1 MLGNARE
8 KSARKS
14 RECRYRNCGVLVR
27 VLVRFLNRHLRPY
40 RGTLL
45 LLVVLQLVQ
54 TAATLLLPT
63 LNAQIIDNGV
73 LKGDAGYIWGTG
85 LTMLAVAAVQILTA
99 TGAMLLSSRASAG
112 LGRDLRAKVFGKVM
126 NLSAREV
133 DQIGA
138 PSLITRTVNDVQQ
151 VQSIVLTTSD
161 VAVSAIIMCF
171 GGIALALVQDVPVSS
186 ILIVLVVIVI
196 AGLALMLKRL
206 SPFYERMQR
215 YLDRINHLLREQI
228 TGVRVIRAF
237 VRDPHERGRF
247 DATNR
252 ALYGTT
258 LRVGRIMATL
268 PVMVMTVMNVLT
280 VAIILF
286 SGHRIDDGSMQ
297 LGALLALLSY
307 VTLIIVAII
316 MAMLVFTEGPRA
328 AVSAARVDEVL
339 RAQSSI
345 ATPGTPVS
353 EMATRG
359 HLELRGATFGYP
371 GAEKPVLRDIS
382 LVARPGET
390 VAILGSTG
398 SGKSTLLSLALR
410 LYDVTDGEVR
420 INGVD
425 IRDLDPPALHRVIGY
440 VPQKAHLFSGT
451 IASNLR
457 YGKEDAT
464 DEELWHALEIAQAAE
479 FVRPLGLD
487 APITQGGS
495 TVSGGQRQ
503 RLAIAR
509 ALVRRPEIYLLDD
522 CFSALDAGTEA
533 RLRAA
538 LAREL
543 GDATILLVTQRI
555 STVEAASRVIVLEDG
570 QIVGTGTHAELLG
583 GNQTYREIAL
593 SQPVGE
599 AVR

>member
-1 MLGNARE
+1 MPA
-8 KSARKS
+8 
-14 RECRYRNCGVLVR
+14 RNCGLLDR
-27 VLVRFLNRHLRPY
+27 VLIGFLNTHLRPY
-40 RGTLL
+40 RGPLL
-45 LLVVLQLVQ
+45 LLVALQLVQ

-63 LNAQIIDNGV
+63 LNARIIDNGV
-73 LKGDAGYIWGTG
+73 LLGDAAYIWVTG
-85 LTMLAVAAVQILTA
+85 SSMLGVAVAQILTA
-99 TGAMLLSSRASAG
+99 SGAMLLSSRLSAG

-126 NLSAREV
+126 SLSAREV

-138 PSLITRTVNDVQQ
+138 PSLITRTVNDVGQ
-151 VQSIVLTTSD
+151 VQSIVLTTAD
-161 VAVSAIIMCF
+161 VAVSAVIMCV
-171 GGIALALVQDVPVSS
+171 GGVALALAQDVPVST
-186 ILIVLVVIVI
+186 ILIALVVVVI
-196 AGLALMLKRL
+196 IGLTLMLKRL
-206 SPFYERMQR
+206 SPFYEAMQR
-215 YLDRINHLLREQI
+215 FLDRINHLLREQI

-237 VRDPHERGRF
+237 VRDPHERDRF
-247 DATNR
+247 DTTNR
-252 ALYGTT
+252 DLYGTT
-258 LRVGRIMATL
+258 LRVGRIMAAL

-280 VAIILF
+280 VAIIWF
-286 SGHRIDDGSMQ
+286 SGHRIDDGTMQ

-316 MAMLVFTEGPRA
+316 MAMLVFTEAPRA
-328 AVSAARVDEVL
+328 AVSADRINEVL
-339 RAQSSI
+339 QAESSI
-345 ATPGTPVS
+345 RQPKKPITA
-353 EMATRG
+353 MHTRG
-359 HLELRGATFGYP
+359 HLELRQATFGYP
-371 GAEKPVLRDIS
+371 GAEKPVLRDVD
-382 LVARPGET
+382 LVARPGDT
-390 VAILGSTG
+390 VAVLGSTG
-398 SGKSTLLSLALR
+398 SGKSTLLSLAMR
-410 LYDVTDGEVR
+410 LYDVTSGEVR

-425 IRDLDPPALHRVIGY
+425 IRDLDPSALHQAVGY

-464 DEELWHALEIAQAAE
+464 DDELWHALEIAQAAE

-495 TVSGGQRQ
+495 NVSGGQRQ

-509 ALVRRPEIYLLDD
+509 TLVRRPEIYLLDD
-522 CFSALDAGTEA
+522 CFSALDLGTEA

-570 QIVGTGTHAELLG
+570 QVVGSGTHAELVG
-583 GNQTYREIAL
+583 TNQTYREIAL
-593 SQPVGE
+593 SQPVGR

>member
-1 MLGNARE
+1 MLA
-8 KSARKS
+8 
-14 RECRYRNCGVLVR
+14 
-27 VLVRFLNRHLRPY
+27 RFLNHHLRPY
-40 RGTLL
+40 RGTLV

-73 LKGDAGYIWGTG
+73 LLGDAGYIWGTG
-85 LTMLAVAAVQILTA
+85 LMMLGVAAVQILTA
-99 TGAMLLSSRASAG
+99 SGAMLLSSRMSAG
-112 LGRDLRAKVFGKVM
+112 LGRDLRDKVFRKVM
-126 NLSAREV
+126 ALSAREV

-138 PSLITRTVNDVQQ
+138 PSLITRTVNDVGQ
-151 VQSIVLTTSD
+151 VQSIVLTTAD
-161 VAVSAIIMCF
+161 VAVSAIIMCV
-171 GGIALALVQDVPVSS
+171 GGVALALVQDVPVSM
-186 ILIVLVVIVI
+186 ILIALVVIVI
-196 AGLALMLKRL
+196 AGLTLMLKRL
-206 SPFYERMQR
+206 SPFYKAMQS

-228 TGVRVIRAF
+228 IGVRVIRAF
-237 VRDPHERGRF
+237 VRDQHERGRF
-247 DATNR
+247 DATNGD
-252 ALYGTT
+252 LHGTSR
-258 LRVGRIMATL
+258 RVGRIMATM

-280 VAIILF
+280 IGIIWF
-286 SGHRIDDGSMQ
+286 SGHRIEDGTMQ

-316 MAMLVFTEGPRA
+316 MAMLVFTEAPRA
-328 AVSAARVDEVL
+328 AVSANRVNEVL
-339 RAQSSI
+339 QAESSI
-345 ATPGTPVS
+345 AKPTTPVTK
-353 EMATRG
+353 MATRG

-371 GAEKPVLRDIS
+371 GAEKPVLRDVS
-382 LVARPGET
+382 LTARPGET

-410 LYDVTDGEVR
+410 LYDVTGGQVL
-420 INGVD
+420 INDTD
-425 IRDLDPPALHRVIGY
+425 IRDLDPVALHRIVGY

-487 APITQGGS
+487 APISQGGS

-522 CFSALDAGTEA
+522 CFSALDLGTEA

-538 LAREL
+538 LDREL
-543 GDATILLVTQRI
+543 HDATILLVTQRI

-570 QIVGTGTHAELLG
+570 QVVGSGTHAELIG
-583 GNQTYREIAL
+583 TNQTYREIAL
-593 SQPVGE
+593 SQPVGGT
-599 AVR
+599 VR

>member
-1 MLGNARE
+1 MLA
-8 KSARKS
+8 
-14 RECRYRNCGVLVR
+14 
-27 VLVRFLNRHLRPY
+27 RFLNHHLRPY
-40 RGTLL
+40 RGTLV

-73 LKGDAGYIWGTG
+73 LLGDAGYIWSTG
-85 LTMLAVAAVQILTA
+85 LTMLGVAAVQILTA
-99 TGAMLLSSRASAG
+99 SGAMLLSSRTSAG
-112 LGRDLRAKVFGKVM
+112 LGRDLRDKVFRRVM
-126 NLSAREV
+126 TLSAREV

-138 PSLITRTVNDVQQ
+138 PSLITRTVNDVGQ
-151 VQSIVLTTSD
+151 VQSIVLTTAD
-161 VAVSAIIMCF
+161 VAVSAIIMCV
-171 GGIALALVQDVPVSS
+171 GGIALALVQDVPVSM
-186 ILIVLVVIVI
+186 ILIALVIIVI
-196 AGLALMLKRL
+196 AGLTLMLKRL
-206 SPFYERMQR
+206 SPFYKAMQS

-228 TGVRVIRAF
+228 IGVRVIRAF
-237 VRDPHERGRF
+237 VRDQHERGRF
-247 DATNR
+247 DATNGE
-252 ALYGTT
+252 LHGTSR
-258 LRVGRIMATL
+258 RVGRIMATM

-280 VAIILF
+280 IGIIWL
-286 SGHRIDDGSMQ
+286 SGHRIDDGTMQ

-316 MAMLVFTEGPRA
+316 MAMLVFTEAPRA
-328 AVSAARVDEVL
+328 AVSANRVNEVL
-339 RAQSSI
+339 LAESSI
-345 ATPGTPVS
+345 ARPRTPVTK
-353 EMATRG
+353 MATRG

-371 GAEKPVLRDIS
+371 GAEKPVLRDVS
-382 LVARPGET
+382 LTARPGET

-410 LYDVTDGEVR
+410 LYDVTGGQVMVNDT
-420 INGVD
+420 D
-425 IRDLDPPALHRVIGY
+425 IRDLDPPALHRIVGY

-464 DEELWHALEIAQAAE
+464 DDELWHALEIAQAAE

-487 APITQGGS
+487 AQISQGGS

-522 CFSALDAGTEA
+522 CFSALDLGTES

-538 LAREL
+538 LDREL
-543 GDATILLVTQRI
+543 HDATILLVTQRI

-570 QIVGTGTHAELLG
+570 QVVGSGTHAELIG
-583 GNQTYREIAL
+583 TNQTYREIAL
-593 SQPVGE
+593 SQPVGGT
-599 AVR
+599 VR

>member
-1 MLGNARE
+1 
-8 KSARKS
+8 
-14 RECRYRNCGVLVR
+14 VLVR

-73 LKGDAGYIWGTG
+73 LQGDAGYIWGTG

-339 RAQSSI
+339 RAESSI
-345 ATPGTPVS
+345 ATPGKPVS
-353 EMATRG
+353 DMATRG
-359 HLELRGATFGYP
+359 QLELRGATFGYP

-522 CFSALDAGTEA
+522 CFSALDAGTES

-599 AVR
+599 AVQ

>member
-1 MLGNARE
+1 M
-8 KSARKS
+8 
-14 RECRYRNCGVLVR
+14 
-27 VLVRFLNRHLRPY
+27 
-40 RGTLL
+40 

-73 LKGDAGYIWGTG
+73 LLGDAGYIWGTG
-85 LTMLAVAAVQILTA
+85 LTMLGVAAVQILTA
-99 TGAMLLSSRASAG
+99 SGAMLLSSRMSAG
-112 LGRDLRAKVFGKVM
+112 LGRDLREKVFRRVM
-126 NLSAREV
+126 TLSAREV

-138 PSLITRTVNDVQQ
+138 PSLITRTVNDVGQ
-151 VQSIVLTTSD
+151 VQSIVLTTAD
-161 VAVSAIIMCF
+161 VAVSAIIMCV
-171 GGIALALVQDVPVSS
+171 GGVALALVQDVPVSM
-186 ILIVLVVIVI
+186 ILIALVVIVI
-196 AGLALMLKRL
+196 AGLTFMLQRL
-206 SPFYERMQR
+206 SPFYKAMQS

-228 TGVRVIRAF
+228 IGVRVIRAF
-237 VRDPHERGRF
+237 VRDQHERGRF
-247 DATNR
+247 DATNGDLHATSR
-252 ALYGTT
+252 
-258 LRVGRIMATL
+258 RVGRIMATM

-280 VAIILF
+280 IGIIWF
-286 SGHRIDDGSMQ
+286 SGHRIEDGTMQ

-316 MAMLVFTEGPRA
+316 MAMLVFTEAPRA
-328 AVSAARVDEVL
+328 AVSANRVNEVL
-339 RAQSSI
+339 QAESSI
-345 ATPGTPVS
+345 AKPRTPVTKT
-353 EMATRG
+353 ALRG

-371 GAEKPVLRDIS
+371 GAEKPVLRDVG
-382 LVARPGET
+382 LTARPGET

-410 LYDVTDGEVR
+410 LYDVTGGQVL
-420 INGVD
+420 INDTD
-425 IRDLDPPALHRVIGY
+425 IRDLDPQALHRIVGY

-464 DEELWHALEIAQAAE
+464 DDELWHALEIAQAAE

-487 APITQGGS
+487 APISQGGS

-522 CFSALDAGTEA
+522 CFSALDLGTEA

-543 GDATILLVTQRI
+543 HDATILLVTQRI
-555 STVEAASRVIVLEDG
+555 STVEAASRVVVLEDG
-570 QIVGTGTHAELLG
+570 QVVGSGTHAELIG
-583 GNQTYREIAL
+583 TNQTYREIAL
-593 SQPVGE
+593 SQPVGGT
-599 AVR
+599 VR

>member
-1 MLGNARE
+1 MPA
-8 KSARKS
+8 
-14 RECRYRNCGVLVR
+14 RNCGLLGR
-27 VLVRFLNRHLRPY
+27 VLVRFLNHHLRPY
-40 RGTLL
+40 RGTLV

-73 LKGDAGYIWGTG
+73 LVGDAGYIWGTG
-85 LTMLAVAAVQILTA
+85 LTMLGVAAVQILTA
-99 TGAMLLSSRASAG
+99 SGAMLLSSRMSAG
-112 LGRDLRAKVFGKVM
+112 LGRDLRQKVFGKVM
-126 NLSAREV
+126 SLSAREV

-151 VQSIVLTTSD
+151 VQSIVLTTAD
-161 VAVSAIIMCF
+161 VAVSAIIMCV
-171 GGIALALVQDVPVSS
+171 GGVALALVQDVPVST
-186 ILIVLVVIVI
+186 ILIALVVIVI
-196 AGLALMLKRL
+196 TGLTLVLKRL
-206 SPFYERMQR
+206 SPFYEAMQNF
-215 YLDRINHLLREQI
+215 LDRINHLLREQI

-237 VRDPHERGRF
+237 VRDQHERGRF

-252 ALYGTT
+252 DLYGTT

-280 VAIILF
+280 VAIIWF

-316 MAMLVFTEGPRA
+316 MAMLVFTEAPRA

-339 RAQSSI
+339 RAASSI
-345 ATPGTPVS
+345 NRPEKPV
-353 EMATRG
+353 AAFGTRG

-382 LVARPGET
+382 LVAGPGET

-410 LYDVTDGEVR
+410 LYDVTDGQVLL
-420 INGVD
+420 NGVD
-425 IRDLDPPALHRVIGY
+425 IRDLDPSALHTIIGY

-464 DEELWHALEIAQAAE
+464 DDELWHALEIAQASE

-487 APITQGGS
+487 APIAQGGS
-495 TVSGGQRQ
+495 NVSGGQRQ

-509 ALVRRPEIYLLDD
+509 TLLRRPEIYLLDD
-522 CFSALDAGTEA
+522 CFSALDPGTEA
-533 RLRAA
+533 RLREA
-538 LAREL
+538 LALEL
-543 GDATILLVTQRI
+543 GNATILLVTQRI

-570 QIVGTGTHAELLG
+570 QVVGSGTHAELIAT
-583 GNQTYREIAL
+583 NQTYREIAL
-593 SQPVGE
+593 SQPVGG

>member
-1 MLGNARE
+1 M
-8 KSARKS
+8 
-14 RECRYRNCGVLVR
+14 RNCGLLDR
-27 VLVRFLNRHLRPY
+27 VLVRFLNHHLRPY
-40 RGTLL
+40 RGTLV

-73 LKGDAGYIWGTG
+73 LLGDAGYIWSTG
-85 LTMLAVAAVQILTA
+85 ATMLGVAAVQILTA
-99 TGAMLLSSRASAG
+99 SGAMLLSSRASSG
-112 LGRDLRAKVFGKVM
+112 LGRDLRQKVFRKVM
-126 NLSAREV
+126 SLSAREV

-138 PSLITRTVNDVQQ
+138 PSLITRTVNDVGQ
-151 VQSIVLTTSD
+151 VQSIVLTTAD
-161 VAVSAIIMCF
+161 VAVSAVIMCV
-171 GGIALALVQDVPVSS
+171 GGVALALVQDVPVST
-186 ILIVLVVIVI
+186 ILIALVVIVI
-196 AGLALMLKRL
+196 IGLVLMLGRL
-206 SPFYERMQR
+206 SPFYEAMQR
-215 YLDRINHLLREQI
+215 FLDRINHLLREQI

-252 ALYGTT
+252 DLYGTSR
-258 LRVGRIMATL
+258 RVGQIMAAM
-268 PVMVMTVMNVLT
+268 PVMVMTIMNVLT
-280 VAIILF
+280 IAIIWF

-307 VTLIIVAII
+307 ITLIIVAII
-316 MAMLVFTEGPRA
+316 MAMLVFTEAPRA
-328 AVSAARVDEVL
+328 AVSAGRVNEVL
-339 RAQSSI
+339 QAESSI
-345 ATPGTPVS
+345 RQPKKPTTT
-353 EMATRG
+353 MNTHG

-371 GAEKPVLRDIS
+371 GAEKPVLRDVN

-390 VAILGSTG
+390 IAILGSTG

-410 LYDVTDGEVR
+410 LYDVTDGQVR

-425 IRDLDPPALHRVIGY
+425 IRDLDPPALHEVIGY

-464 DEELWHALEIAQAAE
+464 DDELWHALEIAQAAE

-495 TVSGGQRQ
+495 NVSGGQRQ

-509 ALVRRPEIYLLDD
+509 TLVRRPEIYLLDD
-522 CFSALDAGTEA
+522 CFSALDLGTEA
-533 RLRAA
+533 RLRTA
-538 LAREL
+538 LEQEL
-543 GDATILLVTQRI
+543 GTATILLVTQRI

-570 QIVGTGTHAELLG
+570 QVVGSGTHAELIAT
-583 GNQTYREIAL
+583 NQTYREIAG
-593 SQPVGE
+593 SQPVGG

>member
-1 MLGNARE
+1 V
-8 KSARKS
+8 
-14 RECRYRNCGVLVR
+14 RNCGLLDR
-27 VLVRFLNRHLRPY
+27 VLVRFLNHHLRPY
-40 RGTLL
+40 RGTLV

-73 LKGDAGYIWGTG
+73 LLGDAGYIWSTG
-85 LTMLAVAAVQILTA
+85 ATMLGVAAVQILTA
-99 TGAMLLSSRASAG
+99 SGAMLLSSRASSG
-112 LGRDLRAKVFGKVM
+112 LGRDLRQKVFRKVM
-126 NLSAREV
+126 SLSAREV

-138 PSLITRTVNDVQQ
+138 PSLITRTVNDVGQ
-151 VQSIVLTTSD
+151 VQSIVLTTAD
-161 VAVSAIIMCF
+161 VAVSAVIMCV
-171 GGIALALVQDVPVSS
+171 GGVALALVQDVPVST
-186 ILIVLVVIVI
+186 ILIALVVIVI
-196 AGLALMLKRL
+196 IGLVLMLGRL
-206 SPFYERMQR
+206 SPFYEAMQR
-215 YLDRINHLLREQI
+215 FLDRINHLLREQI

-252 ALYGTT
+252 DLYGTSR
-258 LRVGRIMATL
+258 RVGQIMAAM
-268 PVMVMTVMNVLT
+268 PVMVMTIMNVLT
-280 VAIILF
+280 IAIIWF

-307 VTLIIVAII
+307 ITLIIVAII
-316 MAMLVFTEGPRA
+316 MAMLVFTEAPRA
-328 AVSAARVDEVL
+328 AVSAGRVNEVL
-339 RAQSSI
+339 QAESSI
-345 ATPGTPVS
+345 RQPKKPTTT
-353 EMATRG
+353 MNTHG

-371 GAEKPVLRDIS
+371 GAEKPVLRDVN

-390 VAILGSTG
+390 IAILGSTG

-410 LYDVTDGEVR
+410 LYDVTDGQVR

-425 IRDLDPPALHRVIGY
+425 IRDLDPPALHEVIGY

-464 DEELWHALEIAQAAE
+464 DDELWHALEIAQAAE

-495 TVSGGQRQ
+495 NVSGGQRQ

-509 ALVRRPEIYLLDD
+509 TLVRRPEIYLLDD
-522 CFSALDAGTEA
+522 CFSALDLGTEA
-533 RLRAA
+533 RLRTA
-538 LAREL
+538 LEQEL
-543 GDATILLVTQRI
+543 GTATILLVTQRI

-570 QIVGTGTHAELLG
+570 QVVGSGTHAELIAT
-583 GNQTYREIAL
+583 NQTYREIAG
-593 SQPVGE
+593 SQPVGG

>member
-1 MLGNARE
+1 
-8 KSARKS
+8 
-14 RECRYRNCGVLVR
+14 
-27 VLVRFLNRHLRPY
+27 
-40 RGTLL
+40 
-45 LLVVLQLVQ
+45 
-54 TAATLLLPT
+54 
-63 LNAQIIDNGV
+63 
-73 LKGDAGYIWGTG
+73 
-85 LTMLAVAAVQILTA
+85 
-99 TGAMLLSSRASAG
+99 
-112 LGRDLRAKVFGKVM
+112 
-126 NLSAREV
+126 
-133 DQIGA
+133 
-138 PSLITRTVNDVQQ
+138 
-151 VQSIVLTTSD
+151 
-161 VAVSAIIMCF
+161 
-171 GGIALALVQDVPVSS
+171 
-186 ILIVLVVIVI
+186 
-196 AGLALMLKRL
+196 MLKRL

-247 DATNR
+247 DDTNR

-316 MAMLVFTEGPRA
+316 MTMLVFTEGPRA

-339 RAQSSI
+339 RAESSI
-345 ATPGTPVS
+345 ATPGKPVS
-353 EMATRG
+353 DMATRG

-425 IRDLDPPALHRVIGY
+425 IRDLDPLALHRVIGY

-522 CFSALDAGTEA
+522 CFSALDAGH
-533 RLRAA
+533 R
-538 LAREL
+538 
-543 GDATILLVTQRI
+543 G
-555 STVEAASRVIVLEDG
+555 EAA
-570 QIVGTGTHAELLG
+570 G
-583 GNQTYREIAL
+583 GAG
-593 SQPVGE
+593 P
-599 AVR
+599 

>member
-1 MLGNARE
+1 M
-8 KSARKS
+8 
-14 RECRYRNCGVLVR
+14 
-27 VLVRFLNRHLRPY
+27 LVRFLNHHLRPY
-40 RGTLL
+40 RGTLV

-73 LKGDAGYIWGTG
+73 LLGDAGYIWSTG
-85 LTMLAVAAVQILTA
+85 LTMLGVAAVQILTA
-99 TGAMLLSSRASAG
+99 SGAMLLSSRASAG
-112 LGRDLRAKVFGKVM
+112 LGRDLRQKVFRKVM
-126 NLSAREV
+126 SLSAREV

-138 PSLITRTVNDVQQ
+138 PSLITRTVNDVGQ
-151 VQSIVLTTSD
+151 VQSIVLTTAD
-161 VAVSAIIMCF
+161 VAVSAIIMCA
-171 GGIALALVQDVPVSS
+171 GGVALALVQDVPVST
-186 ILIVLVVIVI
+186 ILIALVAIVIV
-196 AGLALMLKRL
+196 GLVLMLGRL
-206 SPFYERMQR
+206 SPFYEAMQR
-215 YLDRINHLLREQI
+215 FLDRINHLLREQI

-252 ALYGTT
+252 DLYGTSR
-258 LRVGRIMATL
+258 RVGQIMAAM
-268 PVMVMTVMNVLT
+268 PVMVMTIMNVLT
-280 VAIILF
+280 IAIIWF
-286 SGHRIDDGSMQ
+286 SGHRINDGSMQ

-307 VTLIIVAII
+307 ITLIIVAII
-316 MAMLVFTEGPRA
+316 MAMLVFTEAPRA
-328 AVSAARVDEVL
+328 AVSAGRVNEVL
-339 RAQSSI
+339 QAESSI
-345 ATPGTPVS
+345 KQPEKPLTARR
-353 EMATRG
+353 TRG

-371 GAEKPVLRDIS
+371 GAEKPVLRDVD

-390 VAILGSTG
+390 IAILGSTG

-410 LYDVTDGEVR
+410 LYDVTGGQVR

-425 IRDLDPPALHRVIGY
+425 IRDLDPLALHEVIGY

-464 DEELWHALEIAQAAE
+464 DDELWHALEIAQAAE

-495 TVSGGQRQ
+495 NVSGGQRQ

-509 ALVRRPEIYLLDD
+509 TLVRRPEIYLLDD
-522 CFSALDAGTEA
+522 CFSALDLGTEA
-533 RLRAA
+533 RLRRA
-538 LAREL
+538 LAHEL
-543 GDATILLVTQRI
+543 GTATILLVTQRI
-555 STVEAASRVIVLEDG
+555 STVEAASRVVVLEDG
-570 QIVGTGTHAELLG
+570 QVVGSGTHAELIATS
-583 GNQTYREIAL
+583 QTYREIAL
-593 SQPVGE
+593 SQPVGG

>member
-1 MLGNARE
+1 MPA
-8 KSARKS
+8 
-14 RECRYRNCGVLVR
+14 RNCGLLGR
-27 VLVRFLNRHLRPY
+27 VLVRFLNHHLRPY
-40 RGTLL
+40 RGTLV

-73 LKGDAGYIWGTG
+73 LVGDAGYIWGTG
-85 LTMLAVAAVQILTA
+85 LTMLGVAAVQILTA
-99 TGAMLLSSRASAG
+99 SGAMLLSSRMSAG
-112 LGRDLRAKVFGKVM
+112 LGRDLRQKVFGKVM
-126 NLSAREV
+126 SLSAREV

-151 VQSIVLTTSD
+151 VQSIVLTTAD
-161 VAVSAIIMCF
+161 VAVSAIIMCV
-171 GGIALALVQDVPVSS
+171 GGVALALVQDVPVST
-186 ILIVLVVIVI
+186 ILIALVVIVI
-196 AGLALMLKRL
+196 TGLTLVLKRL
-206 SPFYERMQR
+206 SPFYEAMQNF
-215 YLDRINHLLREQI
+215 LDRINHLLREQI

-237 VRDPHERGRF
+237 VRDQHERGRF

-252 ALYGTT
+252 DLYGTT

-280 VAIILF
+280 VAIIWF

-316 MAMLVFTEGPRA
+316 MAMLVFTEAPRA

-339 RAQSSI
+339 RAESSI
-345 ATPGTPVS
+345 NRPEKPV
-353 EMATRG
+353 AAFGTRG
-359 HLELRGATFGYP
+359 RLELRGATFGYP

-382 LVARPGET
+382 LVAGPGET

-410 LYDVTDGEVR
+410 LYDVTDGQVLL
-420 INGVD
+420 NGVD
-425 IRDLDPPALHRVIGY
+425 IRDLDPSALHTIIGY

-464 DEELWHALEIAQAAE
+464 DDELWHALEIAQASE

-487 APITQGGS
+487 APIAQGGS
-495 TVSGGQRQ
+495 NVSGGQRQ

-509 ALVRRPEIYLLDD
+509 TLLRRPEIYLLDD
-522 CFSALDAGTEA
+522 CFSALDPGTEA
-533 RLRAA
+533 RLREA
-538 LAREL
+538 LALEL
-543 GDATILLVTQRI
+543 GNATILLVTQRI

-570 QIVGTGTHAELLG
+570 QVVGSGTHAELIAT
-583 GNQTYREIAL
+583 NQTYREIAL
-593 SQPVGE
+593 SQPVGG

>member
-1 MLGNARE
+1 MLG
-8 KSARKS
+8 
-14 RECRYRNCGVLVR
+14 
-27 VLVRFLNRHLRPY
+27 
-40 RGTLL
+40 
-45 LLVVLQLVQ
+45 
-54 TAATLLLPT
+54 
-63 LNAQIIDNGV
+63 
-73 LKGDAGYIWGTG
+73 
-85 LTMLAVAAVQILTA
+85 VAAVQILTA
-99 TGAMLLSSRASAG
+99 SGAMLLSSRMSSG

-151 VQSIVLTTSD
+151 VQSIVLTTAD
-161 VAVSAIIMCF
+161 VAVSAIIMCV
-171 GGIALALVQDVPVSS
+171 GGVALALVQDVPVST
-186 ILIVLVVIVI
+186 ILIALVAIVI
-196 AGLALMLKRL
+196 TSLALMLKRL
-206 SPFYERMQR
+206 SPFYEAMQKF
-215 YLDRINHLLREQI
+215 LDRINHLLREQI

-237 VRDPHERGRF
+237 VRDPHERARF

-252 ALYGTT
+252 DLYGTT

-280 VAIILF
+280 VAIIWF
-286 SGHRIDDGSMQ
+286 SGHRIDDGTMQ

-316 MAMLVFTEGPRA
+316 MAMLVFTEAPRA
-328 AVSAARVDEVL
+328 AVSAARVNEVL
-339 RAQSSI
+339 QAESSI
-345 ATPGTPVS
+345 GQPRRPITTMS
-353 EMATRG
+353 TRG

-371 GAEKPVLRDIS
+371 GAEKPVLRDVD

-410 LYDVTDGEVR
+410 LYDVTSGQVR

-425 IRDLDPPALHRVIGY
+425 IRDLDPSALHQVVGY

-464 DEELWHALEIAQAAE
+464 DDELWHALDIAQATE
-479 FVRPLGLD
+479 FVRPLGLG

-495 TVSGGQRQ
+495 NVSGGQRQ

-522 CFSALDAGTEA
+522 CFSALDPGTEA

-570 QIVGTGTHAELLG
+570 QVVGSGTHAELIG
-583 GNQTYREIAL
+583 ANQTYREIAL
-593 SQPVGE
+593 SQPVGG

>member
-1 MLGNARE
+1 M
-8 KSARKS
+8 
-14 RECRYRNCGVLVR
+14 
-27 VLVRFLNRHLRPY
+27 LVRFLNAHLRPY

-73 LKGDAGYIWGTG
+73 LLGDAGYIWGTG

-99 TGAMLLSSRASAG
+99 SGAMLLSSRTSAG

-126 NLSAREV
+126 SLSAREV

-138 PSLITRTVNDVQQ
+138 PSLITRTVNDVGQ
-151 VQSIVLTTSD
+151 VQSIVLTSAD
-161 VAVSAIIMCF
+161 VAVSAVIMCV
-171 GGIALALVQDVPVSS
+171 GGVALALVQDVPVST
-186 ILIVLVVIVI
+186 ILIALVAIVI
-196 AGLALMLKRL
+196 LGLTLVLKRL
-206 SPFYERMQR
+206 SPLYEAMQR
-215 YLDRINHLLREQI
+215 FLDRVNHLLREQI

-237 VRDPHERGRF
+237 VRDQHERGRF

-252 ALYGTT
+252 DLYGTT
-258 LRVGRIMATL
+258 LRVWRTMATL
-268 PVMVMTVMNVLT
+268 PVMVTSVMNVLT
-280 VAIILF
+280 IAIIWF
-286 SGHRIDDGSMQ
+286 SGHRIDAGTMQ

-307 VTLIIVAII
+307 ITLIIVAII
-316 MAMLVFTEGPRA
+316 MAMLVFTEVPRA
-328 AVSAARVDEVL
+328 TVSAGRIDEVL
-339 RAQSSI
+339 RAESSI
-345 ATPGTPVS
+345 AAPRQPVTTTS
-353 EMATRG
+353 TRG

-371 GAEKPVLRDIS
+371 GAEKPVLRDVD
-382 LVARPGET
+382 LVARPGDT

-410 LYDVTDGEVR
+410 LYDVTSGQVR
-420 INGVD
+420 VNGVD
-425 IRDLDPPALHRVIGY
+425 IRDLDPAALHRIVGY

-451 IASNLR
+451 IATNLR

-464 DEELWHALEIAQAAE
+464 DDELWHALEVAQAAE

-495 TVSGGQRQ
+495 NVSGGQRQ

-522 CFSALDAGTEA
+522 CFSALDLGTEA
-533 RLRAA
+533 RLRSA

-543 GDATILLVTQRI
+543 RDATILLVTQRV
-555 STVEAASRVIVLEDG
+555 SAVEEASRVIVLEDG
-570 QIVGTGTHAELLG
+570 QVVGSGTHAELIAT
-583 GNQTYREIAL
+583 NQTYREIAL
-593 SQPVGE
+593 SQPVGGT
-599 AVR
+599 VR

>member
-1 MLGNARE
+1 MLA
-8 KSARKS
+8 
-14 RECRYRNCGVLVR
+14 
-27 VLVRFLNRHLRPY
+27 RFLNHHLRPY
-40 RGTLL
+40 RGTLV

-73 LKGDAGYIWGTG
+73 LLGDAGYIWGTG
-85 LTMLAVAAVQILTA
+85 LTMLGVAAVQILTA
-99 TGAMLLSSRASAG
+99 SGAMLLSSRMSAG
-112 LGRDLRAKVFGKVM
+112 LGRDLRDKVFRKVM
-126 NLSAREV
+126 ALSAREV

-138 PSLITRTVNDVQQ
+138 PSLITRTVNDVGQ
-151 VQSIVLTTSD
+151 VQSIVLTTAD
-161 VAVSAIIMCF
+161 VAVSAIIMCV
-171 GGIALALVQDVPVSS
+171 GGVALALVQDVPVSM
-186 ILIVLVVIVI
+186 ILIALVVIVI
-196 AGLALMLKRL
+196 AGLTLMLKRL
-206 SPFYERMQR
+206 SPFYKAMQS

-228 TGVRVIRAF
+228 IGVRVIRAF
-237 VRDPHERGRF
+237 VRDQHERGRF
-247 DATNR
+247 DATNGD
-252 ALYGTT
+252 LYGTSR
-258 LRVGRIMATL
+258 RVGRIMATM

-280 VAIILF
+280 IGIIWF
-286 SGHRIDDGSMQ
+286 SGHRIDDGTMQ

-316 MAMLVFTEGPRA
+316 MAMLVFTEAPRA
-328 AVSAARVDEVL
+328 AVSANRVNEVL
-339 RAQSSI
+339 RAESSI
-345 ATPGTPVS
+345 AKPRTPVT
-353 EMATRG
+353 EMAERG

-371 GAEKPVLRDIS
+371 GAEKPVLRDVS
-382 LVARPGET
+382 LTARPGET

-410 LYDVTDGEVR
+410 LYDVTGGQVL
-420 INGVD
+420 INDTDV
-425 IRDLDPPALHRVIGY
+425 RDLDPVALHRIVGY

-487 APITQGGS
+487 APISQGGS

-522 CFSALDAGTEA
+522 CFSALDLGTEA

-538 LAREL
+538 LDREL
-543 GDATILLVTQRI
+543 HNATILLVTQRI

-570 QIVGTGTHAELLG
+570 QVVGSGTHAELIG
-583 GNQTYREIAL
+583 TNQTYREIAL
-593 SQPVGE
+593 SQPVGGT
-599 AVR
+599 VR

>member
-1 MLGNARE
+1 M
-8 KSARKS
+8 
-14 RECRYRNCGVLVR
+14 
-27 VLVRFLNRHLRPY
+27 LVRFLNHHLRSY
-40 RGTLL
+40 RGTLV

-73 LKGDAGYIWGTG
+73 LLGDAGYIWNTG
-85 LTMLAVAAVQILTA
+85 LTMLGVAAVQILTA
-99 TGAMLLSSRASAG
+99 SGAMLLSSRMSSG
-112 LGRDLRAKVFGKVM
+112 LGRDLRQKVFGKVM

-151 VQSIVLTTSD
+151 VQSIVLTTAD
-161 VAVSAIIMCF
+161 VAVSAIIMCV
-171 GGIALALVQDVPVSS
+171 GGVALALVQDVPVST
-186 ILIVLVVIVI
+186 ILIALVIIVI
-196 AGLALMLKRL
+196 TGLTLMLKRL
-206 SPFYERMQR
+206 SPFYEAMQKF
-215 YLDRINHLLREQI
+215 LDRINHLLREQI

-252 ALYGTT
+252 DLYGTT

-268 PVMVMTVMNVLT
+268 PVMVMTIMNVLT
-280 VAIILF
+280 IAIIWF

-316 MAMLVFTEGPRA
+316 MAMLVFTEAPRA

-339 RAQSSI
+339 RTESSI
-345 ATPGTPVS
+345 RQPAKPVT

-359 HLELRGATFGYP
+359 NLELRGATFGYP
-371 GAEKPVLRDIS
+371 GAEKPVLRDVS

-410 LYDVTDGEVR
+410 LYDVTGGQVR

-425 IRDLDPPALHRVIGY
+425 IRDLDPLALHKVIGY

-464 DEELWHALEIAQAAE
+464 DDELWHALEIAQAAE
-479 FVRPLGLD
+479 FVRPIGLD

-495 TVSGGQRQ
+495 NVSGGQRQ

-509 ALVRRPEIYLLDD
+509 TLVRRPEIYLLDD
-522 CFSALDAGTEA
+522 CFSALDLGTEA
-533 RLRAA
+533 RLRNA
-538 LAREL
+538 LAQEL

-555 STVEAASRVIVLEDG
+555 STVEAVSRIVVLEDG
-570 QIVGTGTHAELLG
+570 QVVGSGTHAELIAT
-583 GNQTYREIAL
+583 NQTYREIAL
-593 SQPVGE
+593 SQPVGG

>member
-1 MLGNARE
+1 M
-8 KSARKS
+8 
-14 RECRYRNCGVLVR
+14 
-27 VLVRFLNRHLRPY
+27 LVRFLNHHLRPY
-40 RGTLL
+40 RGTLV

-73 LKGDAGYIWGTG
+73 LLGDAGYIWSTG
-85 LTMLAVAAVQILTA
+85 LTMLGVAAVQILTA
-99 TGAMLLSSRASAG
+99 SGAMFLSSRMSSG
-112 LGRDLRAKVFGKVM
+112 LGRDLRQKVFRKVM

-138 PSLITRTVNDVQQ
+138 PSLITRTVNDVGQ
-151 VQSIVLTTSD
+151 VQSIVLTTAD
-161 VAVSAIIMCF
+161 VAVSAIIMCV
-171 GGIALALVQDVPVSS
+171 GGVALALVQDVPVST
-186 ILIVLVVIVI
+186 ILIGLVVIVI
-196 AGLALMLKRL
+196 IGLVLMLSRL
-206 SPFYERMQR
+206 SPFYEAMQR
-215 YLDRINHLLREQI
+215 FLDRINHLLREQI

-252 ALYGTT
+252 DLYGTSR
-258 LRVGRIMATL
+258 RVGRIMAAM

-280 VAIILF
+280 VAIIWF
-286 SGHRIDDGSMQ
+286 SGHRINDGSMQ

-307 VTLIIVAII
+307 ITLIIVAII
-316 MAMLVFTEGPRA
+316 MAMLVFTEAPRA
-328 AVSAARVDEVL
+328 GVSAGRVNEVL
-339 RAQSSI
+339 QAESSI
-345 ATPGTPVS
+345 KQPAKPVR
-353 EMATRG
+353 EMKTRG
-359 HLELRGATFGYP
+359 HLELRAATFGYP
-371 GAEKPVLRDIS
+371 GAEKPVLRDVD

-410 LYDVTDGEVR
+410 LYDVTGGQVL

-425 IRDLDPPALHRVIGY
+425 IRDLDPLALHKVIGY

-464 DEELWHALEIAQAAE
+464 DDELWHALEIAQAAE

-495 TVSGGQRQ
+495 NVSGGQRQ

-509 ALVRRPEIYLLDD
+509 TLVRRPEIYLLDD
-522 CFSALDAGTEA
+522 CFSALDLGTEA
-533 RLRAA
+533 RLRRA
-538 LAREL
+538 LAQEL
-543 GDATILLVTQRI
+543 GHATILLVTQRI
-555 STVEAASRVIVLEDG
+555 STVEQASRVVVLEDG
-570 QIVGTGTHAELLG
+570 QVVGSGTHAELIAT
-583 GNQTYREIAL
+583 NQTYREIAG
-593 SQPVGE
+593 SQPVGG

>member
-1 MLGNARE
+1 MA
-8 KSARKS
+8 
-14 RECRYRNCGVLVR
+14 
-27 VLVRFLNRHLRPY
+27 
-40 RGTLL
+40 
-45 LLVVLQLVQ
+45 LQLVQ

-63 LNAQIIDNGV
+63 LNARIIDNGV
-73 LKGDAGYIWGTG
+73 LLGDAAYIWVTG
-85 LTMLAVAAVQILTA
+85 SSMLGVAVAQILTA
-99 TGAMLLSSRASAG
+99 SGAMLLSSRLSAG

-126 NLSAREV
+126 SLSAREV

-138 PSLITRTVNDVQQ
+138 PSLITRTVNDVGQ
-151 VQSIVLTTSD
+151 VQSIVLTTAD
-161 VAVSAIIMCF
+161 VAVSAVIMCV
-171 GGIALALVQDVPVSS
+171 GGVALALAQDVPVST
-186 ILIVLVVIVI
+186 ILIALVVVVI
-196 AGLALMLKRL
+196 IGLTLMLKRL
-206 SPFYERMQR
+206 SPFYEAMQR
-215 YLDRINHLLREQI
+215 FLDRINHLLREQI

-237 VRDPHERGRF
+237 VRDPHERDRF
-247 DATNR
+247 DTTNR
-252 ALYGTT
+252 DLYGTT
-258 LRVGRIMATL
+258 LRVGRIMAAL

-280 VAIILF
+280 VAIIWF
-286 SGHRIDDGSMQ
+286 SGHRIDDGTMQ

-316 MAMLVFTEGPRA
+316 MAMLVFTEAPRA
-328 AVSAARVDEVL
+328 AVSADRINEVL
-339 RAQSSI
+339 QAESSI
-345 ATPGTPVS
+345 RQPKKPITA
-353 EMATRG
+353 MHTRG
-359 HLELRGATFGYP
+359 HLELRQATFGYP
-371 GAEKPVLRDIS
+371 GAEKPVLRDVD
-382 LVARPGET
+382 LVARPGDT
-390 VAILGSTG
+390 VAVLGSTG
-398 SGKSTLLSLALR
+398 SGKSTLLSLAMR
-410 LYDVTDGEVR
+410 LYDVTSGEVR

-425 IRDLDPPALHRVIGY
+425 IRDLDPSALHQAVGY

-464 DEELWHALEIAQAAE
+464 DDELWHALEIAQAAE

-495 TVSGGQRQ
+495 NVSGGQRQ

-509 ALVRRPEIYLLDD
+509 TLVRRPEIYLLDD
-522 CFSALDAGTEA
+522 CFSALDLGTEA

-570 QIVGTGTHAELLG
+570 QVVGSGTHAELVG
-583 GNQTYREIAL
+583 TNQTYREIAL
-593 SQPVGE
+593 SQPVGR

>member
-1 MLGNARE
+1 M
-8 KSARKS
+8 
-14 RECRYRNCGVLVR
+14 
-27 VLVRFLNRHLRPY
+27 LVRFLNHHLRPY

-73 LKGDAGYIWGTG
+73 LRGDAGYIWGTG
-85 LTMLAVAAVQILTA
+85 LAMLGVAAVQILTA
-99 TGAMLLSSRASAG
+99 SGAMLLGSRASAG
-112 LGRDLRAKVFGKVM
+112 LGRDLRQKVFGKVM
-126 NLSAREV
+126 SLSAREV

-138 PSLITRTVNDVQQ
+138 PSLITRTVNDVGQ
-151 VQSIVLTTSD
+151 VQSIVLTTAD
-161 VAVSAIIMCF
+161 VAVSAIIMCV
-171 GGIALALVQDVPVSS
+171 GGVVLALVQDVPVAT
-186 ILIVLVVIVI
+186 ILIALVVIVI

-206 SPFYERMQR
+206 SPFYEAMQR
-215 YLDRINHLLREQI
+215 FLDRINHLLREQI

-252 ALYGTT
+252 DLYRTT
-258 LRVGRIMATL
+258 LRVGRIMAAL
-268 PVMVMTVMNVLT
+268 PVMVMTVMNGLT
-280 VAIILF
+280 VAIIWL
-286 SGHRIDDGSMQ
+286 SGHRIDDGTMQ

-316 MAMLVFTEGPRA
+316 MAMLVFTEAPRA
-328 AVSAARVDEVL
+328 AVSAGRVNEVL
-339 RAQSSI
+339 RARSSI
-345 ATPGTPVS
+345 TAPKNPVTS
-353 EMATRG
+353 MRTRG

-371 GAEKPVLRDIS
+371 GAEKPVLRDVS

-410 LYDVTDGEVR
+410 LHDVTSGQVLV
-420 INGVD
+420 NGVD
-425 IRDLDPPALHRVIGY
+425 IRDLDPLALHKTIGY

-457 YGKEDAT
+457 YGKEDAA
-464 DEELWHALEIAQAAE
+464 DDELWHALEIAQAGE

-495 TVSGGQRQ
+495 NVSGGQRQ

-509 ALVRRPEIYLLDD
+509 TLVRRPEIYLLDD
-522 CFSALDAGTEA
+522 CFSALDLGTEA

-538 LAREL
+538 LAQEL
-543 GDATILLVTQRI
+543 GHATILLVTQRI
-555 STVEAASRVIVLEDG
+555 STVEAASHVVVLEDG
-570 QIVGTGTHAELLG
+570 QVVGSGTHAELIG
-583 GNQTYREIAL
+583 TNQTYREIAG
-593 SQPVGE
+593 SQPVGG
-599 AVR
+599 ALR

>member
-1 MLGNARE
+1 
-8 KSARKS
+8 
-14 RECRYRNCGVLVR
+14 
-27 VLVRFLNRHLRPY
+27 VLVRFLNHHLRPY
-40 RGTLL
+40 RGTLV

-73 LKGDAGYIWGTG
+73 LLGDAGYIWGTG
-85 LTMLAVAAVQILTA
+85 LTMLGVAAVQILTA
-99 TGAMLLSSRASAG
+99 SGAMLLSSRMSAG
-112 LGRDLRAKVFGKVM
+112 LGRDLRQKVFGKVM

-138 PSLITRTVNDVQQ
+138 PSLITRTVNDVGQ
-151 VQSIVLTTSD
+151 VQSIVLTTAD
-161 VAVSAIIMCF
+161 VAVSAIIMCV
-171 GGIALALVQDVPVSS
+171 GGVALALVQDVPVST
-186 ILIVLVVIVI
+186 ILIALVVVVI
-196 AGLALMLKRL
+196 TGLTLMLKRL
-206 SPFYERMQR
+206 SPFYEAMQKFM
-215 YLDRINHLLREQI
+215 DRINHLLREQI

-252 ALYGTT
+252 DLYGTT

-280 VAIILF
+280 VAIIWF
-286 SGHRIDDGSMQ
+286 SGHRIDDGDMQ

-316 MAMLVFTEGPRA
+316 MAMLVFTEAPRA

-339 RAQSSI
+339 QAESSI
-345 ATPGTPVS
+345 RRPAKPVTD
-353 EMATRG
+353 MATRG

-371 GAEKPVLRDIS
+371 GAEKPVLRDVN

-410 LYDVTDGEVR
+410 LYDVTGGQVR

-425 IRDLDPPALHRVIGY
+425 IRDLDPLALHKVIGY
-440 VPQKAHLFSGT
+440 VPQRAQLFSGT

-464 DEELWHALEIAQAAE
+464 DDELWHALEIAQAAE

-495 TVSGGQRQ
+495 NVSGGQRQ

-509 ALVRRPEIYLLDD
+509 TLVRGPEIYLLDD
-522 CFSALDAGTEA
+522 CFSALDLGTEA
-533 RLRAA
+533 RLRRA

-555 STVEAASRVIVLEDG
+555 STVEAASRVVVLEDG
-570 QIVGTGTHAELLG
+570 QVVGSGTHAELIAS
-583 GNQTYREIAL
+583 NQTYREIAL
-593 SQPVGE
+593 SQPVGG

>member
-1 MLGNARE
+1 MLA
-8 KSARKS
+8 
-14 RECRYRNCGVLVR
+14 
-27 VLVRFLNRHLRPY
+27 RFLNHHLRPY
-40 RGTLL
+40 RGTLV

-73 LKGDAGYIWGTG
+73 LLGDAGYIWGTG
-85 LTMLAVAAVQILTA
+85 LTMLGVAAVQILTA
-99 TGAMLLSSRASAG
+99 SGAMLLSSRMSAG
-112 LGRDLRAKVFGKVM
+112 LGRDLREKVFRRVM
-126 NLSAREV
+126 TLSAREV

-138 PSLITRTVNDVQQ
+138 PSLITRTVNDVGQ
-151 VQSIVLTTSD
+151 VQSIVLTTAD
-161 VAVSAIIMCF
+161 VAVSAIIMCV
-171 GGIALALVQDVPVSS
+171 GGVALALVQDVPVSM
-186 ILIVLVVIVI
+186 ILIALVVIVI
-196 AGLALMLKRL
+196 AGLTFMLQRL
-206 SPFYERMQR
+206 SPFYKAMQS

-228 TGVRVIRAF
+228 IGVRVIRAF
-237 VRDPHERGRF
+237 VRDQHERGRF
-247 DATNR
+247 DATNGDLHATSR
-252 ALYGTT
+252 
-258 LRVGRIMATL
+258 RVGRIMATM

-280 VAIILF
+280 IGIIWF
-286 SGHRIDDGSMQ
+286 SGHRIEDGTMQ

-316 MAMLVFTEGPRA
+316 MAMLVFTEAPRA
-328 AVSAARVDEVL
+328 AVSANRVNEVL
-339 RAQSSI
+339 QAESSI
-345 ATPGTPVS
+345 AKPRTPVTKT
-353 EMATRG
+353 ALRG

-371 GAEKPVLRDIS
+371 GAEKPVLRDVG
-382 LVARPGET
+382 LTARPGET

-410 LYDVTDGEVR
+410 LYDVTGGQVL
-420 INGVD
+420 INDTD
-425 IRDLDPPALHRVIGY
+425 IRDLDPQALHRIVGY

-464 DEELWHALEIAQAAE
+464 DDELWHALEIAQAAE

-487 APITQGGS
+487 APISQGGS

-522 CFSALDAGTEA
+522 CFSALDLGTEA

-543 GDATILLVTQRI
+543 HDATILLVTQRI
-555 STVEAASRVIVLEDG
+555 STVEAASRVVVLEDG
-570 QIVGTGTHAELLG
+570 QVVGSGTHAELIG
-583 GNQTYREIAL
+583 TNQTYREIAL
-593 SQPVGE
+593 SQPVGGT
-599 AVR
+599 VR

>member
-1 MLGNARE
+1 MPA
-8 KSARKS
+8 
-14 RECRYRNCGVLVR
+14 RNCGVLDR
-27 VLVRFLNRHLRPY
+27 VLVRFLNNHLRPY
-40 RGTLL
+40 RGTLV

-73 LKGDAGYIWGTG
+73 LRGDAGYIWGTG
-85 LTMLAVAAVQILTA
+85 LTMLGVAAVQIVTA
-99 TGAMLLSSRASAG
+99 SGAMLLSSRMSSG
-112 LGRDLRAKVFGKVM
+112 LGRDLRQKVFRKVM
-126 NLSAREV
+126 ALSAREV

-138 PSLITRTVNDVQQ
+138 PSLITRTVNDVGQ
-151 VQSIVLTTSD
+151 VQSIVLTTAD
-161 VAVSAIIMCF
+161 VAVSAIIMCV
-171 GGIALALVQDVPVSS
+171 GGVALALVQDVPVST
-186 ILIVLVVIVI
+186 ILIALVVLVII
-196 AGLALMLKRL
+196 GLLLMLRRL
-206 SPFYERMQR
+206 SPFYEAMQSF
-215 YLDRINHLLREQI
+215 LDRINHLLREQI

-247 DATNR
+247 DAANR
-252 ALYGTT
+252 DLYGTT
-258 LRVGRIMATL
+258 LRVGRIMAAL

-280 VAIILF
+280 VAIIWF
-286 SGHRIDDGSMQ
+286 SGHRIDNGTMQ

-316 MAMLVFTEGPRA
+316 MTMLVFTEAPRA
-328 AVSAARVDEVL
+328 AVSAVRVNEVL
-339 RAQSSI
+339 QAESSI
-345 ATPGTPVS
+345 TQPAKPVRA
-353 EMATRG
+353 MKTRG

-371 GAEKPVLRDIS
+371 GAEKPVLRDVT

-390 VAILGSTG
+390 IAILGSTG
-398 SGKSTLLSLALR
+398 SGKSTLLSLAMR
-410 LYDVTDGEVR
+410 LYDVTGGQVR

-425 IRDLDPPALHRVIGY
+425 IRDLDPPALHGVIGY

-457 YGKEDAT
+457 YGKDDAT
-464 DEELWHALEIAQAAE
+464 DDELWHALEIAQAAE

-495 TVSGGQRQ
+495 NVSGGQRQ

-509 ALVRRPEIYLLDD
+509 TLVRRPEIYLLDD
-522 CFSALDAGTEA
+522 CFSALDLGTEA
-533 RLRAA
+533 LLRAA
-538 LAREL
+538 LAQEL
-543 GDATILLVTQRI
+543 GTATILLVTQRI

-570 QIVGTGTHAELLG
+570 QVVGSGTHAELIG
-583 GNQTYREIAL
+583 TNQTYREIAL
-593 SQPVGE
+593 SQPVGG

>member
-1 MLGNARE
+1 M
-8 KSARKS
+8 
-14 RECRYRNCGVLVR
+14 
-27 VLVRFLNRHLRPY
+27 LVRFLNHHLRSY
-40 RGTLL
+40 RGTLV

-73 LKGDAGYIWGTG
+73 LLGDAGYIWNTG
-85 LTMLAVAAVQILTA
+85 LTMLGVAAVQILTA
-99 TGAMLLSSRASAG
+99 SGAMLLSSRMSSG
-112 LGRDLRAKVFGKVM
+112 LGRDLRQKVFGKVM

-138 PSLITRTVNDVQQ
+138 PSLITRTVNDVGQ
-151 VQSIVLTTSD
+151 VQSIVLTTAD
-161 VAVSAIIMCF
+161 VAVSAIIMCV
-171 GGIALALVQDVPVSS
+171 GGVALALVQDVPVST
-186 ILIVLVVIVI
+186 ILIALVIIVI
-196 AGLALMLKRL
+196 TGLTLMLKRL
-206 SPFYERMQR
+206 SPFYEAMQKFM
-215 YLDRINHLLREQI
+215 DRINHLLREQI

-252 ALYGTT
+252 DLYGTT

-268 PVMVMTVMNVLT
+268 PVMVMTIMNVLT
-280 VAIILF
+280 IAIIWF

-316 MAMLVFTEGPRA
+316 MAMLVFTEAPRA

-339 RAQSSI
+339 QTESSI
-345 ATPGTPVS
+345 RQPAKPVAN
-353 EMATRG
+353 MATRG

-371 GAEKPVLRDIS
+371 GAEKPVLRD
-382 LVARPGET
+382 VNVTARPGET

-410 LYDVTDGEVR
+410 LYDVTGGQVR

-425 IRDLDPPALHRVIGY
+425 IRDLDPLALHRVIGY

-457 YGKEDAT
+457 YGKADAT
-464 DEELWHALEIAQAAE
+464 DDELWHALEIAQAAE
-479 FVRPLGLD
+479 FVRPIGLD

-495 TVSGGQRQ
+495 NVSGGQRQ

-509 ALVRRPEIYLLDD
+509 TLVRRPEIYLLDD
-522 CFSALDAGTEA
+522 CFSALDLGTEA

-538 LAREL
+538 LAAEL

-555 STVEAASRVIVLEDG
+555 STVEAASRVVVLEDG
-570 QIVGTGTHAELLG
+570 QVVGSGTHAELIAT
-583 GNQTYREIAL
+583 NQTYREIAL
-593 SQPVGE
+593 SQPVGG

>member
-1 MLGNARE
+1 M
-8 KSARKS
+8 
-14 RECRYRNCGVLVR
+14 
-27 VLVRFLNRHLRPY
+27 LVRFLNHHLRPY
-40 RGTLL
+40 RGMLV

-73 LKGDAGYIWGTG
+73 LLGDAGYIWGTG
-85 LTMLAVAAVQILTA
+85 LTMLGVAAVQILTA
-99 TGAMLLSSRASAG
+99 SGAMLLSSRVSAG
-112 LGRDLRAKVFGKVM
+112 LGRDLRQKVFRKVM
-126 NLSAREV
+126 SLSAREV

-151 VQSIVLTTSD
+151 VQSVVLTTAD
-161 VAVSAIIMCF
+161 VAVSAVIMCV
-171 GGIALALVQDVPVSS
+171 GGVALALAQDVPVSV
-186 ILIVLVVIVI
+186 ILIALVVIVI
-196 AGLALMLKRL
+196 IGLVLMLKRL
-206 SPFYERMQR
+206 SPFYEAMQNF
-215 YLDRINHLLREQI
+215 LDRINHLLREQI

-252 ALYGTT
+252 ELYGTS
-258 LRVGRIMATL
+258 RQVGQIMAAL

-280 VAIILF
+280 VAIIWF

-316 MAMLVFTEGPRA
+316 MAMLVFTEAPRA
-328 AVSAARVDEVL
+328 AVSAVRVNEVL
-339 RAQSSI
+339 HAESSI
-345 ATPGTPVS
+345 EQPRDPVTS
-353 EMATRG
+353 MTTRG

-371 GAEKPVLRDIS
+371 GAEKPVLRDVD

-390 VAILGSTG
+390 IAILGSTG

-410 LYDVTDGEVR
+410 LYDVTGGQVL

-425 IRDLDPPALHRVIGY
+425 IRDLDPLALHKVIGY

-487 APITQGGS
+487 APVSQGGS

-522 CFSALDAGTEA
+522 CFSALDLGTES

-538 LAREL
+538 LAAEL

-570 QIVGTGTHAELLG
+570 QVVGSGTHAELIG
-583 GNQTYREIAL
+583 TNQTYREIAL
-593 SQPVGE
+593 SQPVGG

>member
-1 MLGNARE
+1 M
-8 KSARKS
+8 
-14 RECRYRNCGVLVR
+14 
-27 VLVRFLNRHLRPY
+27 LVRFLNRHLRPY
-40 RGTLL
+40 RGTIL

-73 LKGDAGYIWGTG
+73 LVGDAGYIWRTG
-85 LTMLAVAAVQILTA
+85 ITMLGVAAVQILTA
-99 TGAMLLSSRASAG
+99 SGAMLLSSRMSSG
-112 LGRDLRAKVFGKVM
+112 IGRDLRAKVFGKVM

-133 DQIGA
+133 DQLGA

-151 VQSIVLTTSD
+151 VQSIVLTTAD
-161 VAVSAIIMCF
+161 VAVSAIIMCV
-171 GGIALALVQDVPVSS
+171 GGVALALVQDVPVSS
-186 ILIVLVVIVI
+186 ILIGLVIIVI
-196 AGLALMLKRL
+196 AGLSLMLRRL
-206 SPFYERMQR
+206 SPFYERMQN
-215 YLDRINHLLREQI
+215 YLDRMNHLLREQI

-252 ALYGTT
+252 DLYGTT
-258 LRVGRIMATL
+258 LRVGKIMATL

-280 VAIILF
+280 VAIIWF

-316 MAMLVFTEGPRA
+316 MTMLVFTESPRA
-328 AVSAARVDEVL
+328 AVSAGRVDEVL
-339 RAQSSI
+339 QAQSSI
-345 ATPGTPVS
+345 AAPSNPVTTF
-353 EMATRG
+353 ATRG
-359 HLELRGATFGYP
+359 LLELRGATFGYP
-371 GAEKPVLRDIS
+371 GAEKPVLRDVS

-410 LYDVTDGEVR
+410 LYDVTGGEVR
-420 INGVD
+420 INGAD
-425 IRDLDPPALHRVIGY
+425 IRDLDPLALHRVVGY

-522 CFSALDAGTEA
+522 CFSALDLGTEA

-543 GDATILLVTQRI
+543 ADATILLVTQRI
-555 STVEAASRVIVLEDG
+555 STVEAASHVIVLEDG
-570 QIVGTGTHAELLG
+570 QVVGAGTHAELIG
-583 GNQTYREIAL
+583 TNQTYREIAL
-593 SQPVGE
+593 SQPVGG

>member
-1 MLGNARE
+1 MLI
-8 KSARKS
+8 
-14 RECRYRNCGVLVR
+14 
-27 VLVRFLNRHLRPY
+27 RFLNTHLRTY
-40 RGTLL
+40 RGPLL
-45 LLVVLQLVQ
+45 FLVALQLVQ

-63 LNAQIIDNGV
+63 LNARIIDNGV
-73 LKGDAGYIWGTG
+73 LLGDATYIWATG
-85 LTMLAVAAVQILTA
+85 STMLGVAVVQILTA
-99 TGAMLLSSRASAG
+99 SGAMLLSSRVSAG

-126 NLSAREV
+126 SLSAREV

-138 PSLITRTVNDVQQ
+138 PSLITRTVNDVGQ
-151 VQSIVLTTSD
+151 VQSIVLTTAD
-161 VAVSAIIMCF
+161 VAVSAIIMCV
-171 GGIALALVQDVPVSS
+171 GGVALALLQDLPVAT
-186 ILIVLVVIVI
+186 ILIALVVIVVL
-196 AGLALMLKRL
+196 GLTLMLKRL
-206 SPFYERMQR
+206 SPFYEAMQKF
-215 YLDRINHLLREQI
+215 LDRINHLLREQI

-237 VRDPHERGRF
+237 VRDPHERARF

-252 ALYGTT
+252 DLYGTT
-258 LRVGRIMATL
+258 LRVGRIMAAL

-280 VAIILF
+280 VAIIWF
-286 SGHRIDDGSMQ
+286 SGHRIDAGTMQ

-316 MAMLVFTEGPRA
+316 MTMLVFTEAPRA
-328 AVSAARVDEVL
+328 AVSAARIDEVL
-339 RAQSSI
+339 RAESSI
-345 ATPGTPVS
+345 TWPEKPVRT
-353 EMATRG
+353 MKTRG

-371 GAEKPVLRDIS
+371 GAEKPVLRDID

-398 SGKSTLLSLALR
+398 SGKSTLLSLAIR
-410 LYDVTDGEVR
+410 LYDVTGGEVR

-425 IRDLDPPALHRVIGY
+425 IRDLDPSALHQIVGY

-451 IASNLR
+451 IAANLR
-457 YGKEDAT
+457 HGKEDAT
-464 DEELWHALEIAQAAE
+464 DDELWHALEIAQATE

-495 TVSGGQRQ
+495 NVSGGQRQ

-522 CFSALDAGTEA
+522 CFSALDLGTEA

-538 LAREL
+538 LACEL
-543 GDATILLVTQRI
+543 GHATILLVSQRI

-570 QIVGTGTHAELLG
+570 QVVGSGTHAELIG
-583 GNQTYREIAL
+583 TNQTYREIAL
-593 SQPVGE
+593 SQPVGG
-599 AVR
+599 ALR

>member
-1 MLGNARE
+1 M
-8 KSARKS
+8 
-14 RECRYRNCGVLVR
+14 
-27 VLVRFLNRHLRPY
+27 LVRFLNAHLRPY

-73 LKGDAGYIWGTG
+73 LLGDAGYIWGTG

-99 TGAMLLSSRASAG
+99 SGAMLLSSRTSAG

-126 NLSAREV
+126 SLSAREV

-138 PSLITRTVNDVQQ
+138 PSLITRTVNDVGQ
-151 VQSIVLTTSD
+151 VQSIVLTSAD
-161 VAVSAIIMCF
+161 VAVSAVIMCV
-171 GGIALALVQDVPVSS
+171 GGVALALVQDVPVST
-186 ILIVLVVIVI
+186 ILIALVAIVI
-196 AGLALMLKRL
+196 LGLTLVLKRL
-206 SPFYERMQR
+206 SPLYEAMQR
-215 YLDRINHLLREQI
+215 FLDRVNHLLREQI

-237 VRDPHERGRF
+237 VRDQHERGRF

-252 ALYGTT
+252 DLHGTT
-258 LRVGRIMATL
+258 LRVWRTMATL
-268 PVMVMTVMNVLT
+268 PVMVTSVMNVLT
-280 VAIILF
+280 IAIIWF
-286 SGHRIDDGSMQ
+286 SGHRIDAGTMQ

-307 VTLIIVAII
+307 ITLIIVAII
-316 MAMLVFTEGPRA
+316 MAMLVFTEVPRA
-328 AVSAARVDEVL
+328 TVSAGRIDEVL
-339 RAQSSI
+339 RAESSI
-345 ATPGTPVS
+345 AAPRQPVTTTS
-353 EMATRG
+353 TRG

-371 GAEKPVLRDIS
+371 GAEKPVLRDVD
-382 LVARPGET
+382 LVARPGDT

-410 LYDVTDGEVR
+410 LYDVTSGQVR
-420 INGVD
+420 VNGVD
-425 IRDLDPPALHRVIGY
+425 IRDLDPAALHRIVGY

-451 IASNLR
+451 IAANLR

-464 DEELWHALEIAQAAE
+464 DDELWHALEVAQAAE

-495 TVSGGQRQ
+495 NVSGGQRQ

-522 CFSALDAGTEA
+522 CFSALDLGTEA
-533 RLRAA
+533 RLRSA

-543 GDATILLVTQRI
+543 RDATILLVTQRV
-555 STVEAASRVIVLEDG
+555 SAVEEASRVIVLEDG
-570 QIVGTGTHAELLG
+570 QVVGSGTHAELIAT
-583 GNQTYREIAL
+583 NQTYREIAL
-593 SQPVGE
+593 SQPVGGT
-599 AVR
+599 VR

>member
-1 MLGNARE
+1 MPR
-8 KSARKS
+8 
-14 RECRYRNCGVLVR
+14 RNCGLLVR
-27 VLVRFLNRHLRPY
+27 VLVRFLNHHLRPY

-73 LKGDAGYIWGTG
+73 LRGDAGYIWGTG
-85 LTMLAVAAVQILTA
+85 LTMLGVAAVQILTA
-99 TGAMLLSSRASAG
+99 SGAMLLGSRVSAG
-112 LGRDLRAKVFGKVM
+112 LGRDLRQKVFGKVM
-126 NLSAREV
+126 SLSAREV

-138 PSLITRTVNDVQQ
+138 PSLITRTVNDVGQ
-151 VQSIVLTTSD
+151 VQSIVLTTAD
-161 VAVSAIIMCF
+161 VAVSAVIMCV
-171 GGIALALVQDVPVSS
+171 GGVALALVQDVPVAT
-186 ILIVLVVIVI
+186 ILIALVVIVI

-206 SPFYERMQR
+206 SPFYEAMQR
-215 YLDRINHLLREQI
+215 FLDRINHLLREQI

-252 ALYGTT
+252 DLYRTT
-258 LRVGRIMATL
+258 LRVGRIMAAL
-268 PVMVMTVMNVLT
+268 PVMVMTVMNGLT
-280 VAIILF
+280 VAIIWF
-286 SGHRIDDGSMQ
+286 SGHRIDDGTMQ

-316 MAMLVFTEGPRA
+316 MAMLVFTEAPRA
-328 AVSAARVDEVL
+328 AVSAGRVNEVL

-345 ATPGTPVS
+345 TAPKKPVTT
-353 EMATRG
+353 MNTRG
-359 HLELRGATFGYP
+359 HLELRGA
-371 GAEKPVLRDIS
+371 EKPVLRDVS

-410 LYDVTDGEVR
+410 LYDVTGGQVLV
-420 INGVD
+420 NGVD
-425 IRDLDPPALHRVIGY
+425 IRDLDPLTLHKIIGY

-464 DEELWHALEIAQAAE
+464 DDELWHALEIAQATE

-495 TVSGGQRQ
+495 NVSGGQRQ

-509 ALVRRPEIYLLDD
+509 TLVRRPEIYLLDD
-522 CFSALDAGTEA
+522 CFSALDLGTEA

-538 LAREL
+538 LAQEL
-543 GDATILLVTQRI
+543 GHATVLLVTQRI
-555 STVEAASRVIVLEDG
+555 STVEAASHVIVLEDG
-570 QIVGTGTHAELLG
+570 QVAGSGTHAELIAT
-583 GNQTYREIAL
+583 NQTYREIAG
-593 SQPVGE
+593 SQPVGG
-599 AVR
+599 ALR

>member
-1 MLGNARE
+1 MPA
-8 KSARKS
+8 
-14 RECRYRNCGVLVR
+14 RNCGLLGR
-27 VLVRFLNRHLRPY
+27 VLVRFLNHHLRPY
-40 RGTLL
+40 RGTLV

-73 LKGDAGYIWGTG
+73 LVGDAGYIWGTG
-85 LTMLAVAAVQILTA
+85 LTMLGVAAVQILTA
-99 TGAMLLSSRASAG
+99 SGAMLLSSRMSAG
-112 LGRDLRAKVFGKVM
+112 LGRDLRQKVFGKVM
-126 NLSAREV
+126 SLSAREV

-151 VQSIVLTTSD
+151 VQSIVLTTAD
-161 VAVSAIIMCF
+161 VAVSAIIMCV
-171 GGIALALVQDVPVSS
+171 GGVALALVQDVPVST
-186 ILIVLVVIVI
+186 ILIALVVIVI
-196 AGLALMLKRL
+196 TGLTLVLKRL
-206 SPFYERMQR
+206 SPFYEAMQNF
-215 YLDRINHLLREQI
+215 LDRINHLLREQI

-237 VRDPHERGRF
+237 VRDQHERGRF

-252 ALYGTT
+252 DLYGTT

-280 VAIILF
+280 VAIIWF

-316 MAMLVFTEGPRA
+316 MAMLVFTEAPRA

-339 RAQSSI
+339 RAESSI
-345 ATPGTPVS
+345 NRPEKPV
-353 EMATRG
+353 AAFGTRG
-359 HLELRGATFGYP
+359 RLELRGASFGYP

-382 LVARPGET
+382 LVAGPGET

-410 LYDVTDGEVR
+410 LYDVTDGQVLL
-420 INGVD
+420 NGVD
-425 IRDLDPPALHRVIGY
+425 IRDLDPSALHTIIGY

-464 DEELWHALEIAQAAE
+464 DDELWHALEIAQASE

-487 APITQGGS
+487 APIAQGGS
-495 TVSGGQRQ
+495 NVSGGQRQ

-509 ALVRRPEIYLLDD
+509 TLLRRPEIYLLDD
-522 CFSALDAGTEA
+522 CFSALDPGTEA
-533 RLRAA
+533 RLREA
-538 LAREL
+538 LALEL
-543 GDATILLVTQRI
+543 GNATILLVTQRI

-570 QIVGTGTHAELLG
+570 QVVGSGTHAELIAT
-583 GNQTYREIAL
+583 NQTYREIAL
-593 SQPVGE
+593 SQPVGG

>member
-1 MLGNARE
+1 M
-8 KSARKS
+8 
-14 RECRYRNCGVLVR
+14 
-27 VLVRFLNRHLRPY
+27 LVRFLNHHLRPY
-40 RGTLL
+40 RGPLV

-73 LKGDAGYIWGTG
+73 LLGDAGYIWGTG
-85 LTMLAVAAVQILTA
+85 LTMLGVAAVQILTA
-99 TGAMLLSSRASAG
+99 SGAMLLSSRMSAG
-112 LGRDLRAKVFGKVM
+112 LGRDLRDKVFRKVM
-126 NLSAREV
+126 SLSAREV

-151 VQSIVLTTSD
+151 VQSIVLTTAD
-161 VAVSAIIMCF
+161 VAVSASIMCV
-171 GGIALALVQDVPVSS
+171 GGVALALVQDVPVST
-186 ILIVLVVIVI
+186 ILIALVVVVIV
-196 AGLALMLKRL
+196 GLTLMLKRL
-206 SPFYERMQR
+206 SPFYEAMQNH
-215 YLDRINHLLREQI
+215 LDRINHLLREQI

-252 ALYGTT
+252 DLYGTT

-280 VAIILF
+280 VAIIWF
-286 SGHRIDDGSMQ
+286 SGHRIDDGGMQ

-316 MAMLVFTEGPRA
+316 MAMLVFTEAPRA
-328 AVSAARVDEVL
+328 AVSAVRVNEVL
-339 RAQSSI
+339 QAESSVAEPRRPI
-345 ATPGTPVS
+345 T

-371 GAEKPVLRDIS
+371 GAEKPVLRDID

-410 LYDVTDGEVR
+410 LYDVTGGEVR

-425 IRDLDPPALHRVIGY
+425 IRDLDPLALHRVVGY

-457 YGKEDAT
+457 YGKEDAD
-464 DEELWHALEIAQAAE
+464 DEELWRALEIAQAAE

-495 TVSGGQRQ
+495 NVSGGQRQ

-509 ALVRRPEIYLLDD
+509 TLVRRPEIYLLDD
-522 CFSALDAGTEA
+522 CFSALDLRTEA

-538 LAREL
+538 LDREL
-543 GDATILLVTQRI
+543 ADATILLVTQRI

-570 QIVGTGTHAELLG
+570 QVVGSGTHAELIG
-583 GNQTYREIAL
+583 TNQTYREIAL
-593 SQPVGE
+593 SQPAGGS
-599 AVR
+599 VR

>member
-1 MLGNARE
+1 M
-8 KSARKS
+8 
-14 RECRYRNCGVLVR
+14 LVR

-40 RGTLL
+40 RGTML

-73 LKGDAGYIWGTG
+73 LRGDAGYIWGTG
-85 LTMLAVAAVQILTA
+85 VTMLAVAAVQILTA

-196 AGLALMLKRL
+196 GGLALMLKRL

-353 EMATRG
+353 DMATRG

-425 IRDLDPPALHRVIGY
+425 IRDLDPLALHRVIGY

-487 APITQGGS
+487 GPITQGGS